1 MRIGAHVSTAGGISK
16 AIERANSIG
25 AEAVQIFASGPQSW
39 RVKMV
44 TDAEAADYKRKAAES
59 KIDHTFLHG
68 IYLIN
73 LAAKTEDHLGKGIDS
88 LVQYMQFGSAI
99 GAKGVIFH
107 IGSHK
112 GAGCD
117 AVLKQVAGAMTTV
130 LEKAPKDTWLI
141 IENCAGMGQHIGAK
155 FSDIGAVMRE
165 IGSPQVKVCLDT
177 EHAFAAGY
185 NLADKEAIKK
195 VMDEFDKEIGLNNLV
210 AVHANDSKGDLGWGI
225 DRHENI
231 GEGKIGISGFE
242 SIMSHA
248 AFANVPFLLEV
259 PGFEDQGPDKK
270 NVDIMKE
277 IRSRIGVKA

>member
-1 MRIGAHVSTAGGISK
+1 MRIGAHVSTAGGITK
-16 AIERANSIG
+16 AIERAKLIG

-39 RVKMV
+39 RFKMV
-44 TDAEAADYKRKAAES
+44 TDAEATEYRQKAHDA

-73 LAAKTEDHLGKGIDS
+73 MATKTEENLGKAIDS
-88 LVQYMQFGSAI
+88 LVQYMEFGSAI
-99 GAKGVIFH
+99 GAKGVVFH

-112 GAGCD
+112 GAGYD

-130 LEKAPKDTWLI
+130 VERAPKDIFLV

-155 FSDIGAVMRE
+155 FADIGTVMRE

-185 NLADKEAIKK
+185 NLADKDALKK
-195 VMDEFDKEIGLNNLV
+195 VMEDFDQEIGINNLV
-210 AVHANDSKGDLGWGI
+210 AVHANDSKGELGWGI

-242 SIMSHA
+242 SIMSHP

-259 PGFEDQGPDKK
+259 PGFEDQGPDQR
-270 NVDIMKE
+270 NVNILKE
-277 IRSRIGVKA
+277 IRSKVGAKA